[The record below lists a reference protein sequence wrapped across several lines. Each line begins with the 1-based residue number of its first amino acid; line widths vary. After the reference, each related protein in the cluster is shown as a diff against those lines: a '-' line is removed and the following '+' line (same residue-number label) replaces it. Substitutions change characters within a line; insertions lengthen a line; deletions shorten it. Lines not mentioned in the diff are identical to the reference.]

1 MCKLVAEL
9 VGADSHVIRELFAR
23 LEIQSGNP
31 GIDVRLTGEI
41 YGKIHMKMRE
51 LGLDPRDTTPSEL
64 YQSLVNLAAKHDLFL
79 ARRLGIEQPQN
90 CNEVARAVVRLIGR
104 MRLPKHSWAL
114 KPAASRRLLKAT
126 PPKVLMKALHYRS
139 LDSML
144 KRESPVLLLAVA
156 RHTEPANWQ
165 ERFVSSYKK
174 LQPND
179 FEVRT
184 IEIAFLSD
192 KRWEA
197 VGRVLGAAMHNSII
211 HNPEAGAIVLLPAQV
226 HNRRGLTLISLLL
239 TLHYISEIRAFST
252 YGKFVHMR
260 SDFGSLL
267 VDHLL
272 HEKQNHVSVAGQPV
286 HWRIVHRY
294 YGTRDRAEHP
304 EVFEPHVQP
313 EDLAYRKAEAVLY
326 RLEPALHF
334 WHDMDFVGLPR
345 TDGPIS
351 FSLADLAVSLVNELP
366 LERRAYYHMRDAL
379 WNEVY
384 SRYIGQRN
392 FEKQILLQLD
402 EHALRQN
409 QFVPDMEFA
418 W

>member
-9 VGADSHVIRELFAR
+9 VGADNHVVREMFER

-31 GIDVRLTGEI
+31 GVDVRLTGEI

-51 LGLDPRDTTPSEL
+51 LGLDPRDTTPREL

-79 ARRLGIEQPQN
+79 ARRLGIEDSQDSQQ
-90 CNEVARAVVRLIGR
+90 VAKAVIRLIRR

-114 KPAASRRLLKAT
+114 KPATARRLLKAT
-126 PPKVLMKALHYRS
+126 PPKTLMKALHYRS

-144 KRESPVLLLAVA
+144 KRESPILLLTLA
-156 RHTEPANWQ
+156 RHSEPASWQ
-165 ERFVSSYKK
+165 ERFVGSYKK

-179 FEVRT
+179 FEVRN
-184 IEIAFLSD
+184 IEVALLSD

-197 VGRVLGAAMHNSII
+197 VGHTFGSAMHSNIL
-211 HNPEAGAIVLLPAQV
+211 HNLEAGAIVILPASV
-226 HNRRGLTLISLLL
+226 HDRRGLTLMSLLL
-239 TLHYISEIRAFST
+239 TLHYISEIRTFST
-252 YGKFVHMR
+252 YGKFVHLR

-267 VDHLL
+267 VDHILND
-272 HEKQNHVSVAGQPV
+272 KQNHITIAGQPV

-294 YGTRDRAEHP
+294 YGTSNRIDYP
-304 EVFEPHVQP
+304 EIFEPHVQP

-351 FSLADLAVSLVNELP
+351 FSLTDVAMSLVNELP
-366 LERRAYYHMRDAL
+366 FEKRAYYHLQDSL

-384 SRYIGQRN
+384 SRYAGQRN

-402 EHALRQN
+402 EHAMHQA
-409 QFVPDMEFA
+409 QSVHEMEFS